1 MLKKLL
7 SGSLLC
13 LLVVS
18 SALAADETKAPQS
31 SAPASGK
38 GKVDVVLIETTMGNI
53 KVELYPDK
61 APKTVANFLAYVK
74 DGYYANTIFH
84 RVIPNFMIQGGGFTS
99 SMDQKTTKAAIPLE
113 SQNGL
118 KNVRGA
124 IAMAR
129 TKDPNS
135 ATSQFFINV
144 KDNPSLDYPK
154 PDGNGYAVFGKV
166 LEGMDVADKI
176 VSVATT
182 TKGMFSDVPVDPIV
196 IKSVKLVTPAAK

>member
-18 SALAADETKAPQS
+18 SALAADDAKAPKS

-53 KVELYPDK
+53 KVELYADK

-74 DGYYANTIFH
+74 DGYYAGTIFH

-118 KNVRGA
+118 KNVRGT

-176 VSVATT
+176 VAVATT
-182 TKGMFSDVPVDPIV
+182 TKGMFSDVPVDPIL
-196 IKSVKLVTPAAK
+196 IKSVKLVTPASK